1 MSRFVK
7 VLLTSSAACLII
19 SASPPF
25 AAAAAL
31 AWGIILL
38 LGGYW
43 LKGRQILIVFGLN
56 TLLLFGLAGNSILFF
71 LLVFGLPS
79 LIMALQLGSQK
90 GYYEVQTWGMLSA
103 LVVVGVF
110 LGVAFYAG
118 QDSAFTAS
126 PQEIEIQVD
135 ANLKM
140 LEDTGLLRFYEQQGL
155 SPEEL
160 KSQFTAIYVWSF
172 RHLPAWYLI
181 QAILA
186 VFLILRL
193 GIYFGRIRGLLFL
206 DKRPFAEEVMP
217 WPIAWVVIV
226 GLILMLS
233 GWGTGNIWYYTGSN
247 LVLTS
252 APIAIY
258 FGAATLVY
266 LWRRMSVR
274 ARRWWGLIM
283 ILNIMFFTVPAIF
296 FVGLLGLFDSLLDYR
311 GLEPKKEG

>member
-7 VLLTSSAACLII
+7 VLLASSVACLIL
-19 SASPPF
+19 STSPPL

-38 LGGYW
+38 LGGCW
-43 LKGRQILIVFGLN
+43 LGGRPILIVFGLN

-71 LLVFGLPS
+71 LLIFGLPS
-79 LIMALQLGSQK
+79 LIMALQLGRQK

-103 LVVVGVF
+103 LLVVGIF
-110 LGVAFYAG
+110 LGVAYYAG
-118 QDSAFTAS
+118 QSSAFTVS

-140 LEDTGLLRFYEQQGL
+140 LEDTGLLHLYEQQGL

-160 KSQFTAIYVWSF
+160 KSQFTAIYGWSI
-172 RHLPAWYLI
+172 RHLPAWYFI

-193 GIYFGRIRGLLFL
+193 GTYLGRTQGLLFA
-206 DKRPFAEEVMP
+206 DKRLFAEEAMP
-217 WPIAWVVIV
+217 WPIAWAVIA

-247 LVLTS
+247 IVLTV

-258 FGAATLVY
+258 FGVATLVY
-266 LWRRMSVR
+266 LWRRMSAR
-274 ARRWWGLIM
+274 ARRWWGVIL
-283 ILNIMFFTVPAIF
+283 ILNVMFFTLPAIF
-296 FVGLLGLFDSLLDYR
+296 FVALLGLFDSLLDYR